1 MPEPVQIAVGY
12 RRVHIPRLTE
22 MERMRIFQ
30 VLRSGA
36 LVVAFA
42 IAWATAAIAHS
53 WYPIECCSGRD
64 CMRVDR
70 VERTPDGGM
79 IMIVGRIRVQ
89 VPKGFTQRPS
99 RDNDAHVCVRKN
111 GDGSYVPRC
120 VFIPAGV

>member
-1 MPEPVQIAVGY
+1 MLV
-12 RRVHIPRLTE
+12 
-22 MERMRIFQ
+22 FQ

-36 LVVAFA
+36 FVVALA
-42 IAWATAAIAHS
+42 VASATTASAHS

-64 CMRVDR
+64 CMKVDR

-79 IMIVGRIRVQ
+79 LLITGNIQVQ

-99 RDNDAHVCVRKN
+99 RDNDTHVCVREN
-111 GDGSYVPRC
+111 GDGSYAPRC